1 MLGFFHGTATAMITP
16 FTKEGGVNFEAFG
29 KMIEYQIENGTDVL
43 VILGTTGEPA
53 TMTEAE
59 KEEVMR
65 FSVQKIAGRAKIV
78 FGSGSNSTAH
88 AIEASKKAEKM
99 GADGLLVVTP
109 YYNKCTQNGIYEYYK
124 AISEA
129 VNIPIICYNVPP
141 RTGVNILPATM
152 EKIAS
157 LPNIA
162 GIKEAC
168 GNMEQICETM
178 RRIRGKC
185 DMYSGDDN
193 LNLPI
198 LAIGG
203 AGLISVASNII
214 PKETKALYNFVKA
227 GDLDSA
233 NAIQDKMLPLID
245 AMFLEVNPI
254 PAKAAADMIGLAGG
268 IPRPPLTELEPAHKE
283 AMRKILADFGLNVIA

>member
-1 MLGFFHGTATAMITP
+1 MLGFFQGTATAMITP
-16 FTKEGGVNFEAFG
+16 FAKDGKVNFAAFG

-53 TMTEAE
+53 TMSEAE

-65 FSVQKIAGRAKIV
+65 FSVQKTAGRAKVV
-78 FGSGSNSTAH
+78 FGSGSNCTAH
-88 AIEASKKAEKM
+88 AVEASKKAEAF

-124 AISEA
+124 AIAEA
-129 VNIPIICYNVPP
+129 VHIPIICYNVPP

-152 EKIAS
+152 EKIAA

-162 GIKEAC
+162 GVKEAC

-185 DMYSGDDN
+185 DLYSGDDN

-214 PKETKALYNFVKA
+214 PKETKQLYTFMREGNLA
-227 GDLDSA
+227 AA
-233 NAIQDKMLPLID
+233 NEIQDKMLPLID
-245 AMFLEVNPI
+245 AMFMEVNPI
-254 PAKAAADMIGLAGG
+254 PAKAAAQMIGLEGG

-283 AMRKILADFGLNVIA
+283 AMRKVLSDFGLNVIG